1 MVAYYRFNE
10 IEYYALNAWGTKRCN
25 APATGDT
32 MNTLEIAA
40 FPEINLDT
48 IEIAMRR
55 ARSERAEHLRRLLAA
70 TPALFKRLAAR
81 LRPNR
86 QPLPQAGVWA

>member
-1 MVAYYRFNE
+1 
-10 IEYYALNAWGTKRCN
+10 
-25 APATGDT
+25 
-32 MNTLEIAA
+32 MNT
-40 FPEINLDT
+40 PEITDFPVVNLDT

-55 ARSERAEHLRRLLAA
+55 ARNERAEHLGRLLAA

-86 QPLPQAGVWA
+86 QRLPQTGVWA